1 MHILDRSTSKTFGQA
16 TQHRL
21 RSALCLAALLGP
33 LAAAQNPAPSTPPEV
48 TSTTTQTTAGNNSA
62 EIVSHEE
69 TPTFKVS
76 VNLVL
81 VRAVVRDSKGN
92 AIGNLHKEDFQLFD
106 NRKPQVITQFSAE
119 QPGAQVEAMKE
130 EHKSDNLGAPSQTAP
145 PPSIPERYVAYIFD
159 DVHAGFGDLVQVR
172 NAAERHIKTLRPTD
186 RAAIFS
192 TSGQT
197 VLDFTDDRTRLH
209 DALLHLQPT
218 PIARGG
224 ATNPHDCFTVSY
236 YMADLI
242 ENKQDPQAIE
252 IVTQDA
258 LQCDFNSDK
267 RFLAA
272 AQQLADTSAR
282 QVLDEGNQ
290 ETHVSLTVLNDI
302 VRRMSALPGQRS
314 MVLISPGFLTPQLE
328 FEYSQII
335 DRAVRAQVTIGAL
348 DARGLYVPGFD
359 VSRPDAPSQV
369 SQVMRQ
375 QYDVQEAAADSDI
388 LAILAD
394 GTGGVFFQNS
404 NDYDEGFRRVAST
417 PQYCYVLGFSPQN
430 LKLDGSFH
438 SIKVS
443 LKDPQKYQIQARR
456 GYFAPKHAADPAQQA
471 KQEIE
476 DAVFSQEEVH
486 GLPVELHTQF
496 FKSTDLDAKLT
507 VLAHIDVRRLH
518 LRKAEG
524 RNNDQLTVVS
534 ALFNGNGSFVQ
545 GSEKTITM
553 RLKDETLEKKLNSG
567 ITLKT
572 SFDVKP
578 GSYFVRLVV
587 RDSEAQL
594 LSAENDAVRIP

>member
-1 MHILDRSTSKTFGQA
+1 MHILDLSTSTHGRPS
-16 TQHRL
+16 QHRL
-21 RSALCLAALLGP
+21 RSALWLLALLCPP
-33 LAAAQNPAPSTPPEV
+33 LVAQSPAPSASAQTAAKQ
-48 TSTTTQTTAGNNSA
+48 TQPDNNSA

-69 TPTFKVS
+69 TSTFKVN

-81 VRAVVRDSKGN
+81 VRVVVRDSKGK

-106 NRKPQVITQFSAE
+106 NRKPQIITQFSAE
-119 QPGAQVEAMKE
+119 QPGAEVTAMREAHPENSAEKQ
-130 EHKSDNLGAPSQTAP
+130 SATP
-145 PPSIPERYVAYIFD
+145 PPSIPERYVAYVFD
-159 DVHAGFGDLVQVR
+159 DVHLEFGDLAQVR
-172 NAAERHIKTLRPTD
+172 KAAERHIATLRPTD

-197 VLDFTDDRTRLH
+197 VLDFTDDRTKLH
-209 DALLHLQPT
+209 DALLHLQPA
-218 PIARGG
+218 PISRGG
-224 ATNPHDCFTVSY
+224 PTNPGDCFRVTY

-242 ENKQDPQAIE
+242 ENQHDPQAIQV
-252 IVTQDA
+252 VTQDA
-258 LQCDFNSDK
+258 LQCDFNGDP
-267 RFLAA
+267 RFLAPA
-272 AQQLADTSAR
+272 AQMAHATAR
-282 QVLDEGNQ
+282 QVLDEGSH
-290 ETHVSLTVLNDI
+290 ETHVTFTVLNDLI
-302 VRRMSALPGQRS
+302 RRMSTLPGQRS
-314 MVLISPGFLTPQLE
+314 MVLISPGFLSPQLE
-328 FEYSQII
+328 FEYGQII

-348 DARGLYVPGFD
+348 DARGLYVPGSD
-359 VSRPDAPSQV
+359 ISSPAAPSQA

-375 QYDVQEAAADSDI
+375 QYDIQEAAADSDI

-404 NDYDEGFRRVAST
+404 NDYDEGFRRTAST
-417 PQYCYVLGFSPQN
+417 PEYSYVLGFSPQN
-430 LKLDGSFH
+430 LKLDGGFH
-438 SIKVS
+438 GIKVS
-443 LKDPQKYQIQARR
+443 LNTPGKFEIQARR

-496 FKSTDLDAKLT
+496 FKSSELDAKLT
-507 VLAHIDVRRLH
+507 VLAHVDVRRLH
-518 LRKAEG
+518 LRKADG
-524 RNNDQLTVVS
+524 RNNDELTVVS
-534 ALFNGNGSFVQ
+534 ALFNGNGNLVQ
-545 GSEKTITM
+545 GIEKTITM
-553 RLKDETLEKKLNSG
+553 RIKDETLEKRLNSG